1 MTTTVSSLEVCQHE
15 NDAALSRSSRSPSQ
29 ADFGS
34 SLRLAQPQIP
44 MAGLDPVLASLMGQ
58 QVPSGWST
66 LNASLFGSLNSG
78 EDIHLFMFR
87 SLCDTVGH
95 RQAVEHVTTYYFNS
109 VNYWFTIIEK
119 TSFDSQ
125 VERMWSFPSA
135 EVALLILC
143 MLLIIRTPNENG
155 AAMDDGLYLSVKTA
169 FTLAQSKIPSSIYL
183 LQAQLLI
190 ALYEYSHGLP
200 QQAYMSMGPCIQM
213 TRSFGWHLR
222 SFWSEERQQLLP
234 ADLKLSS
241 ILWWAVVYV
250 DR

>member
-1 MTTTVSSLEVCQHE
+1 LEVCQHE
-15 NDAALSRSSRSPSQ
+15 DDTFSAGSSRSSSLV
-29 ADFGS
+29 DFGNFKPAS
-34 SLRLAQPQIP
+34 QSQVPVV
-44 MAGLDPVLASLMGQ
+44 GLDPVLESLMGRQ
-58 QVPSGWST
+58 TPSPWT
-66 LNASLFGSLNSG
+66 VLNASLFGSLNSG

-95 RQAVEHVTTYYFNS
+95 RQAVEHVATYYFNS
-109 VNYWFTIIEK
+109 VNNWFTIVEK

-125 VERMWSFPSA
+125 VEQMWSIPSA

-143 MLLIIRTPNENG
+143 MLLIIRTPNNSG
-155 AAMDDGLYLSVKTA
+155 APMDDGLYLSVKTA
-169 FTLAQSKIPSSIYL
+169 FTLVHSKVPNSTSL

-200 QQAYMSMGPCIQM
+200 QQAYMSMGTCLQM

-234 ADLKLSS
+234 GDLKLDS
-241 ILWWAVVYV
+241 ILWWALVYL